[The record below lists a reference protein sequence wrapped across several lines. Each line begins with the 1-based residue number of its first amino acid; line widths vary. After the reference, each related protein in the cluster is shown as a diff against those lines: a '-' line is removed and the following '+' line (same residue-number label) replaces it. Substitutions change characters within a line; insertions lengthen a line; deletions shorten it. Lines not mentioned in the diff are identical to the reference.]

1 MAADHTSLYTLT
13 SFDSGRSLKM
23 PSIRVAVT
31 LADKRVVTA
40 PLDLR
45 PLTIGTSAD
54 CELIIP
60 DPRVSRRHCELRLTE
75 RGVMLRDL
83 GSKNGTL
90 LGNVPIIE
98 IFLPLSVPV
107 AIGNSELVIQTSG
120 SSSVIPLAS
129 SIHFGEAL
137 GQSFPMRA
145 VFGKLERAAPTDET
159 ILLLGESGTG
169 KEVLAKAI
177 HQNSRRH
184 NGPFVVVDCGAI
196 APNLAEG
203 ELFGHIRGA
212 FTGAQATQ
220 PGLLEM
226 ANGGTLF
233 IDEIGELPM
242 DLQPKL
248 LRALESRQIRR
259 LGASD
264 YRPFD
269 ARIVAATH
277 RNLKTRVAEGAFRE
291 DLYYRLAVV
300 TVHVPALRERKD
312 DIPLLVERFLTQRD
326 PPRTLSDLPL
336 NTLSLLKAHEWPGN
350 VRELRNTVARLLLF
364 PELIEELID
373 KGRPETPPPSQPPR
387 PSAPPAPPKEAE
399 KKDGASVGKLLDLK
413 LPEAREV
420 VLEEFEREYVAM
432 KLKQYDGNVS
442 KAAEAMGVSR
452 QLVHRL
458 IERYGLRGK
467 GRVGEE

>member
-1 MAADHTSLYTLT
+1 MAVDHTSLYTLT
-13 SFDSGRSLKM
+13 SFDAGRSLKM

-31 LADKRVVTA
+31 LSDQRVVTA
-40 PLDLR
+40 SLDLK

-54 CELIIP
+54 CDLVVA

-75 RGVMLRDL
+75 RGVVLRDL

-90 LGNVPIIE
+90 LGNVPLIE
-98 IFLPLSVPV
+98 VFLPLSVPV
-107 AIGNSELVIQTSG
+107 QIGNSELVIQTSG

-129 SIHFGEAL
+129 ALNFGDAL

-145 VFGKLERAAPTDET
+145 LFGKLERAAPTDET

-184 NGPFVVVDCGAI
+184 SGPFVVVDCAAI

-203 ELFGHIRGA
+203 ELFGHMRGA
-212 FTGAQATQ
+212 FTGAAGTQ

-233 IDEIGELPM
+233 IDEIGELPL

-277 RNLKTRVAEGAFRE
+277 RNLKARVAEGAFRE

-312 DIPLLVERFLTQRD
+312 DIPILVERFLTQRD
-326 PPRTLSDLPL
+326 PPRTLSDLPP

-373 KGRPETPPPSQPPR
+373 RSRPSVPPPSGPVR
-387 PSAPPAPPKEAE
+387 PSAPPALKEAE
-399 KKDGASVGKLLDLK
+399 KKEPERLAKLADLK

-442 KAAEAMGVSR
+442 KTAEAMGVSR